1 MDENRD
7 EQQEELTEKQKEL
20 IKKIE
25 ETQDSEELMNLIE
38 ELNAESENVK
48 VQVRPVIVH
57 GGKRFYLFTIIESFI
72 MGLILLGL
80 TLLFKPFRIIN
91 PIGLYIFIGVGI
103 LSQTLLTILI
113 RLIKHPIVL
122 LFSGLVINIVMFFIM
137 IIIGLVLSKWIYSS
151 GGDLLALVLF
161 TLIIKHLFMSTI
173 KKIFRG

>member
-80 TLLFKPFRIIN
+80 TFLFKPFRIIN
-91 PIGLYIFIGVGI
+91 PIGLYIFIGMGI
-103 LSQTLLTILI
+103 LSQTLLTIFI

-122 LFSGLVINIVMFFIM
+122 LFSSLIINIVMFFIM

>member
-25 ETQDSEELMNLIE
+25 ETQDSEELINLIE

-80 TLLFKPFRIIN
+80 TFLFKPFRIIN
-91 PIGLYIFIGVGI
+91 PIGLYIFIGMGI
-103 LSQTLLTILI
+103 LSQTLLTIFI

-122 LFSGLVINIVMFFIM
+122 LFSALIINIAMFFIM

>member
-80 TLLFKPFRIIN
+80 TFLFKPFRIIN
-91 PIGLYIFIGVGI
+91 PIGLYIFIGMGI
-103 LSQTLLTILI
+103 LSQTLLTIFI

-122 LFSGLVINIVMFFIM
+122 LFSALIINIAMFFIM

>member
-1 MDENRD
+1 MDENKD

-25 ETQDSEELMNLIE
+25 ETEDSEELMKLIE

-57 GGKRFYLFTIIESFI
+57 GGKRFFLFTIIESLVL
-72 MGLILLGL
+72 GLILLGL
-80 TLLFKPFRIIN
+80 TFLFNPFRIIN
-91 PIGLYIFIGVGI
+91 PIGLYIYIGI
-103 LSQTLLTILI
+103 TIISQTLLTILI

-122 LFSGLVINIVMFFIM
+122 LFSGLIINLIMFFVM
-137 IIIGLVLSKWIYSS
+137 IISALVLSKWIYSS

-161 TLIIKHLFMSTI
+161 SLIIKHLFMTTV
-173 KKIFRG
+173 KKILRG

>member
-25 ETQDSEELMNLIE
+25 ETQDSEELINLIE

-80 TLLFKPFRIIN
+80 TFLFKPFRIIN
-91 PIGLYIFIGVGI
+91 PIGLYIFIGIVI
-103 LSQTLLTILI
+103 LSHTLLTIFI

-122 LFSGLVINIVMFFIM
+122 LFSALIINIAMFFIM

>member
-91 PIGLYIFIGVGI
+91 PIGLYIFIGAGI

-151 GGDLLALVLF
+151 GSDLLALVLF